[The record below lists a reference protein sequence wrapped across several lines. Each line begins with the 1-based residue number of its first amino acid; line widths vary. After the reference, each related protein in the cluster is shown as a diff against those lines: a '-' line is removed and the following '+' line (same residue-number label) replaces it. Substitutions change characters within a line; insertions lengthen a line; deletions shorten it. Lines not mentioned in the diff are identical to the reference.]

1 MYPRI
6 LHKVVHQFP
15 VIIQFEKLPML
26 RKDLI
31 ELLKNSS
38 MDLVDIARHLE
49 VPQKDAEDDLRH
61 LIKSLKHADDRLV
74 ITPAYCRKCDFEFNK
89 DKLHKPGKCPKCHGT
104 WIQGPLFDI
113 EQKS

>member
-1 MYPRI
+1 
-6 LHKVVHQFP
+6 
-15 VIIQFEKLPML
+15 ML

-31 ELLKNSS
+31 VLLRNGS
-38 MDLVDIARHLE
+38 MGLVEIANHLW
-49 VPQKDAEDDLRH
+49 VSQKDAEDDLRH

-74 ITPAYCRKCDFEFNK
+74 VTPAYCRKCDFEFNK
-89 DKLHKPGKCPKCHGT
+89 DKLHKPGKCPQCQSM

>member
-1 MYPRI
+1 
-6 LHKVVHQFP
+6 
-15 VIIQFEKLPML
+15 ML

-31 ELLKNSS
+31 VLLRKGS
-38 MDLVDIARHLE
+38 MDLVEISRYLE
-49 VPQKDAEDDLRH
+49 VPQKDAEDDLKH
-61 LIKSLKHADDRLV
+61 LIKSLNHTDDRLV
-74 ITPAYCRKCDFEFNK
+74 ITPAYCRKCDFTFNK